1 MTDLLN
7 TGKSAL
13 FAFQRA
19 LSTTSHNIAN
29 VNTDGYSRQRVDF
42 QAVPGDRQSVA
53 STGRGVLISNIER
66 LSDQFA
72 TARVS
77 AATSAHAEQKVHYEM
92 ASGLDNLVA
101 TEGTSV
107 APALNNF
114 FNAIHDANA
123 DPASI
128 ATRQVVLENVDQL
141 AQRFI
146 GMQEQLDDAQSQ
158 VNARTQEAVKDVDQL
173 AQSIAEINSRIV
185 ASGNNGNSQQ
195 ANDLKDQ
202 RDQLVNKLSEYM
214 DVDTLIQDNGAMSIF
229 IGKGINLVTDAEA
242 QQLST
247 ARDHLHPDRLQ
258 IMIGNGNFTQGL
270 SAQLQGGII
279 GGLNDFAENTLNPA
293 MQQLGRLALTVADE
307 VNQQH
312 SLGVDL
318 DGNAGAD
325 LFSSAEPEIFADTGN
340 TGTALLSGRITD
352 VQALQASEYEL
363 RYDGA
368 RFTATRVVDGTT
380 TKESIPLT
388 IDGIELTMTGAPVAG
403 DTFLLSATGRA
414 AGSMESLVQN
424 AEKLALAGQL
434 ATSSDIGNLG
444 DTVISPATI
453 IDPEDPGLT
462 TPVDILFTSE
472 TTYTYE
478 TVDPDSGAVQVT
490 EANYLSNETIA
501 LNGFE
506 FSISGDA
513 KAGDTHSIAPNV
525 NGRGDNSN
533 GLALT
538 DMQTELLVN
547 GKESF
552 NDAYGSLVSGIG
564 SNTNAAATR
573 TTALEA
579 LRDNAI
585 DRQQTAQGVSLDEEA
600 IDLTRYQQAYQ
611 AAAQIIAASETLFQ
625 SILGVVR

>member
-77 AATSAHAEQKVHYEM
+77 AATSAHAEQEVHYEM

-101 TEGTSV
+101 TEGISV

-141 AQRFI
+141 AQRFA

-158 VNARTQEAVKDVDQL
+158 VNARTQEAVKEVDQL

-185 ASGNNGNSQQ
+185 ASGSNGNSQQ

-202 RDQLVNKLSEYM
+202 RDQLVNKLSEFM

-247 ARDHLHPDRLQ
+247 ARDDLHPDRLQ

-312 SLGVDL
+312 ALGVDL
-318 DGNAGAD
+318 DGNAGTD
-325 LFSSAEPEIFADTGN
+325 LFASAEPEIFSDTGN
-340 TGTALLSGRITD
+340 TGTAVLSGRITD

-368 RFTATRVVDGTT
+368 SFTATRVVDGSTT
-380 TKESIPLT
+380 TGSIPLA
-388 IDGIELTMTGAPVAG
+388 IDGLELTMTGTPVAG
-403 DTFLLSATGRA
+403 DAFLLSATGRA
-414 AGSMESLVQN
+414 AGSIESLVQN
-424 AEKLALAGQL
+424 PEKLALAGQL

-453 IDPEDPGLT
+453 TDPQNEELA
-462 TPVDILFTSE
+462 TPVDIIFTSE
-472 TTYTYE
+472 TTYDI
-478 TVDPDSGAVQVT
+478 VDPESGTVLVDDADYLPN
-490 EANYLSNETIA
+490 EAIA
-501 LNGFE
+501 INGFE
-506 FSISGDA
+506 ISLSGDA

-547 GKESF
+547 GQESF

-625 SILGVVR
+625 SILGAVR

>member
-77 AATSAHAEQKVHYEM
+77 AATSAHAEQEVHYEM

-101 TEGTSV
+101 TEGISV
-107 APALNNF
+107 APALNEY

-123 DPASI
+123 DPSSI

-146 GMQEQLDDAQSQ
+146 GMQEHLDDAQSQ
-158 VNARTQEAVKDVDQL
+158 VNARTQEAVKNVDQL
-173 AQSIAEINSRIV
+173 AQSIADVNNRITG
-185 ASGNNGNSQQ
+185 AGSNGNSPQ
-195 ANDLKDQ
+195 AHDLKDQ
-202 RDQLVNKLSEYM
+202 RDQLVNKLSEYI
-214 DVDTLIQDNGAMSIF
+214 DVDTLIQENGAMSVY

-247 ARDHLHPDRLQ
+247 VRDNLHPDRLQ

-279 GGLNDFAENTLNPA
+279 GGLNDFADNTLNPA
-293 MQQLGRLALTVADE
+293 MQQLGRLALTLADE

-312 SLGVDL
+312 ALGVDL
-318 DGNAGAD
+318 EGNTGTD
-325 LFSSAEPEIFADTGN
+325 LFGSTEPEIFADTGN
-340 TGTALLSGRITD
+340 TGTAVLSGRITD

-368 RFTATRVVDGTT
+368 NFTATRAVDGTT
-380 TKESIPLT
+380 T
-388 IDGIELTMTGAPVAG
+388 TG
-403 DTFLLSATGRA
+403 
-414 AGSMESLVQN
+414 
-424 AEKLALAGQL
+424 
-434 ATSSDIGNLG
+434 
-444 DTVISPATI
+444 SP
-453 IDPEDPGLT
+453 
-462 TPVDILFTSE
+462 S
-472 TTYTYE
+472 
-478 TVDPDSGAVQVT
+478 
-490 EANYLSNETIA
+490 
-501 LNGFE
+501 
-506 FSISGDA
+506 
-513 KAGDTHSIAPNV
+513 
-525 NGRGDNSN
+525 R
-533 GLALT
+533 
-538 DMQTELLVN
+538 
-547 GKESF
+547 
-552 NDAYGSLVSGIG
+552 
-564 SNTNAAATR
+564 
-573 TTALEA
+573 
-579 LRDNAI
+579 
-585 DRQQTAQGVSLDEEA
+585 
-600 IDLTRYQQAYQ
+600 
-611 AAAQIIAASETLFQ
+611 
-625 SILGVVR
+625 

>member
-77 AATSAHAEQKVHYEM
+77 AATSAHAEQEVHYEM

-101 TEGTSV
+101 TEGISV

-141 AQRFI
+141 AQRFA

-158 VNARTQEAVKDVDQL
+158 VNARTQEAVKEVDQL

-185 ASGNNGNSQQ
+185 SSGSNGNSQQ

-247 ARDHLHPDRLQ
+247 ARDDLHPDRLQ

-312 SLGVDL
+312 ALGVDL
-318 DGNAGAD
+318 DGTAGAG
-325 LFSSAEPEIFADTGN
+325 LFASAEPEIFSDTGN
-340 TGTALLSGRITD
+340 TGTAVLSGRITD
-352 VQALQASEYEL
+352 VQALQPSEYEL

-368 RFTATRVVDGTT
+368 SFTATRVVDGTT
-380 TKESIPLT
+380 TTGSIPLT
-388 IDGIELTMTGAPVAG
+388 IDGVELTMTGAPVAG
-403 DTFLLSATGRA
+403 DAFLLSATGRA

-424 AEKLALAGQL
+424 PEKLALAGQL

-453 IDPEDPGLT
+453 TDPQNAELT
-462 TPVDILFTSE
+462 TPVEIIFTSE
-472 TTYTYE
+472 TTYDI
-478 TVDPDSGAVQVT
+478 VDPESGTVLVDDADYLPN
-490 EANYLSNETIA
+490 EAIA

-506 FSISGDA
+506 ISLSGDA

-547 GKESF
+547 GQESF

-625 SILGVVR
+625 SILGAVR